1 MPEKIADS
9 VHAFENLHVF
19 DHPLIRHKLS
29 IVRDKATEYQRFRAL
44 VNQIAGLMLFE
55 VSRSFPVEDREIQTP
70 MEKTTGV
77 RLARTITV
85 CPILRAGLGMS
96 DGLLEIMPE
105 ARVGHIGMY
114 RDEKSLE
121 PVTYLCKL
129 PETAAD
135 GPVILVDPML
145 ATGGSAVA
153 AVQLLRSHGVT
164 DVRLICLV
172 ASPEGVATMQ
182 KGCPDVPIYAAA
194 LDRELN
200 EHGYIMPGL
209 GDAGDR
215 LFGTK

>member
-1 MPEKIADS
+1 MSENPAPAIQTLP
-9 VHAFENLHVF
+9 NLHVF
-19 DHPLIRHKLS
+19 DHPLILHKLS
-29 IVRDKATEYQRFRAL
+29 IVRDKRTGYQKFRAI

-55 VSRSFPVEDREIQTP
+55 VSRSFPTESHAIETP
-70 MEKTTGV
+70 MEPHTGT
-77 RLARTITV
+77 RLAKTVTV

-114 RDEKSLE
+114 RNEETLE
-121 PVTYLCKL
+121 PVEYLCKL
-129 PETAAD
+129 PENAAE

-153 AVQLLRSHGVT
+153 AVKLLSRHGIT
-164 DVRLICLV
+164 DIRLICLV
-172 ASPEGVATMQ
+172 AAPEGVRTMHEH
-182 KGCPDVPIYAAA
+182 CPGVPIYTAA
-194 LDRELN
+194 LDRKLN
-200 EHGYIMPGL
+200 DDGFILPGL

>member
-1 MPEKIADS
+1 MTDIPAPT
-9 VHAFENLHVF
+9 VTQYPNLHVF
-19 DHPLIRHKLS
+19 DHPLILHKLA
-29 IVRDKATEYQRFRAL
+29 IVRDEKTNYDRFRAL

-55 VSRSFPVEDREIQTP
+55 VSRSFPVEDCPVKTP
-70 MEKTTGV
+70 METTTGV
-77 RLARTITV
+77 RLARSITV

-96 DGLLEIMPE
+96 EGLLEIMPE

-114 RDEKSLE
+114 RDEKTLK
-121 PVTYLCKL
+121 PVEYLCKL
-129 PETAAD
+129 PENAAQ

-153 AVQLLRSHGVT
+153 AVQLLRKHGVV

-172 ASPEGVATMQ
+172 AVPEGVRTMLEN
-182 KGCPDVPIYAAA
+182 CPDVPIYAAA

-200 EHGYIMPGL
+200 ENGFILPGL

>member
-1 MPEKIADS
+1 MTDILASPAS
-9 VHAFENLHVF
+9 QFPNLHVF
-19 DHPLIRHKLS
+19 DHPLIRHKLA
-29 IVRDKATEYQRFRAL
+29 IVRDESTKYDRFRAL

-55 VSRSFPVEDREIQTP
+55 VSRSFPIEECSVKTP
-70 MEKTTGV
+70 METTTGV
-77 RLARTITV
+77 HLAKSITV

-96 DGLLEIMPE
+96 EGLLEIMPE

-114 RDEKSLE
+114 RDETTLK
-121 PVTYLCKL
+121 PVEYLCKL
-129 PETAAD
+129 PETAAA
-135 GPVILVDPML
+135 GPVVLVDPML

-153 AVQLLRSHGVT
+153 AVQLLREHGIT

-172 ASPEGVATMQ
+172 ASPEGVKTMLEH
-182 KGCPDVPIYAAA
+182 CPKVPIYAAA

-200 EHGYIMPGL
+200 ENGFILPGL

>member
-1 MPEKIADS
+1 MTQATDPT
-9 VHAFENLHVF
+9 VQAFPNLHVF
-19 DHPLIRHKLS
+19 DHPLIRHKLG
-29 IVRDKATEYQRFRAL
+29 IVRQKDTRYERFRAL

-55 VSRSFPVEDREIQTP
+55 VSRTFPIEPCSVDTP
-70 MEKTTGV
+70 METTEAV
-77 RLARTITV
+77 RLARSITV

-114 RDEKSLE
+114 RDEKTLE

-129 PETAAD
+129 PENAAN

-153 AVQLLRSHGVT
+153 AVKMLEKQGIT
-164 DVRLICLV
+164 DIRLICLV
-172 ASPEGVATMQ
+172 AAPEGVRTMHDA
-182 KGCPDVPIYAAA
+182 CPDVPIYTAA
-194 LDRELN
+194 LDRQLN
-200 EHGYIMPGL
+200 ENGFILPGL